1 MSFIDVLRE
10 LFYKSQVNSIGCEGK
25 ISYASSSI
33 SDRENAHSM
42 WLGQII
48 ASPISKVGSVQA
60 LMITVPFVGNIL
72 SNKMEVLLGRCYI
85 YRSIHTK

>member
-33 SDRENAHSM
+33 SDRENAHSTTEREE
-42 WLGQII
+42 LAIVAGTNHCQSYLKGRQCTSINDH
-48 ASPISKVGSVQA
+48 SA
-60 LMITVPFVGNIL
+60 L
-72 SNKMEVLLGRCYI
+72 CW
-85 YRSIHTK
+85 